1 MTISL
6 SHFAL
11 LCFTEFFRKSLS
23 HLPEPSAIP
32 TATRSGDQSL
42 DVQEHW
48 NHAIVTMHSRDART
62 GKGIESVK
70 LQPTAPT
77 ALKEVGETPSAFALD
92 QNYAN
97 PFNPTI
103 VILYSVTGTA
113 GPGLGS
119 SEVRLVVY
127 DILGWEATK

>member
-1 MTISL
+1 
-6 SHFAL
+6 
-11 LCFTEFFRKSLS
+11 
-23 HLPEPSAIP
+23 
-32 TATRSGDQSL
+32 
-42 DVQEHW
+42 
-48 NHAIVTMHSRDART
+48 MHSRDART

-77 ALKEVGETPSAFALD
+77 ALKEVGQTPSAFALD